1 MDKASAFH
9 VSLRNV
15 TKIYG
20 LGPDT
25 GRPGGNRKRAVDSL
39 SLEIGEGT
47 RLGIIGRNGAGKSTL
62 VHLIAGIAEQSSGEM
77 EVRGNVTSIMTLGIG
92 LREEMS
98 GRENIYVDG
107 EIQGRS
113 RAEVDLIIDDI
124 IAFAELGEFIDHPV
138 RTYSTGMKA
147 RLAFAMITYIDPEV
161 LIIDEALSAG
171 DAKFSAKAGRKIRE
185 ICQRG
190 KIVVLV
196 SHSMGAIR
204 EICNRCIWIDNG
216 RVIMDGTPDQVTEAY
231 LDAVKAETEAVLKE
245 RFSGLAGP
253 RSFAEGYAVRHAELV
268 EAATGQPNAAI
279 ERGTEVILR
288 ASLQVPDGAATPSL
302 HFHIDRL
309 DGLRTTEAIHPLP
322 RSPEGF
328 CSDVAI
334 ALNPLP
340 CGPGT
345 HSVVLQIH
353 DGSSL
358 AAEYR
363 LLFECTSRLTLI
375 GGRPA
380 LTWPAVIRVLG
391 EHDRQHSEVIV
402 KRAPQP

>member
-1 MDKASAFH
+1 MDKAPTFH
-9 VSLRNV
+9 VSLRDV
-15 TKIYG
+15 TKVYG
-20 LGPDT
+20 LGPNSR
-25 GRPGGNRKRAVDSL
+25 RPDGNRKRAVDAL

-62 VHLIAGIAEQSSGEM
+62 VHLIAGIAEQTSGEL
-77 EVRGNVTSIMTLGIG
+77 EVHGNVTSIMTLGVG
-92 LREEMS
+92 LREELS

-113 RAEVDLIIDDI
+113 RAEVDRIIDDI

-138 RTYSTGMKA
+138 RTYSTGMKS
-147 RLAFAMITYIDPEV
+147 RLAFAMITYIDPEI

-216 RVIMDGTPDQVTEAY
+216 HLIMDGAPDQVTEAY

-253 RSFAEGYAVRHAELV
+253 RSFVDGYAVNHAELID
-268 EAATGQPNAAI
+268 AATGQPHAAI
-279 ERGTEVILR
+279 ERGTDVILR
-288 ASLQVPDGAATPSL
+288 ASLQVPDGATAPSL
-302 HFHIDRL
+302 HFYIDRL
-309 DGLRTTEAIHPLP
+309 DGLRTTEATHALP
-322 RSPEGF
+322 RSSEGF
-328 CSDVAI
+328 CSDVSI
-334 ALNPLP
+334 TLNPLP

-345 HSVVLQIH
+345 HSIVLQIQ
-353 DGSSL
+353 DGGL
-358 AAEYR
+358 LVAEYR
-363 LLFECTSRLTLI
+363 LLFECTSRQTMI

-380 LTWPAVIRVLG
+380 LTWPATIRVRGNAIGSTTSSL
-391 EHDRQHSEVIV
+391 
-402 KRAPQP
+402 

>member
-1 MDKASAFH
+1 MDKAPTFH
-9 VSLRNV
+9 VSLRDV
-15 TKIYG
+15 TKVYG
-20 LGPDT
+20 LGPNSR
-25 GRPGGNRKRAVDSL
+25 RPDGNRKRAVDAL

-62 VHLIAGIAEQSSGEM
+62 VHLIAGIAEQTSGEL
-77 EVRGNVTSIMTLGIG
+77 EVHGNVTSIMTLGVG
-92 LREEMS
+92 LREELS

-113 RAEVDLIIDDI
+113 RAEVDRIIDDI

-138 RTYSTGMKA
+138 RTYSTGMKS
-147 RLAFAMITYIDPEV
+147 RLAFAMITYIDPEI

-216 RVIMDGTPDQVTEAY
+216 HLIMDGAPDQVTEAY

-253 RSFAEGYAVRHAELV
+253 RSFVDGYAVNHAELID
-268 EAATGQPNAAI
+268 AATGQPHAAI
-279 ERGTEVILR
+279 ERGTDVILR
-288 ASLQVPDGAATPSL
+288 ASLQVPDGATAPSL

-309 DGLRTTEAIHPLP
+309 DGLRTTEATHALP
-322 RSPEGF
+322 RSSEGF
-328 CSDVAI
+328 CSDVSI
-334 ALNPLP
+334 TLNPLP

-345 HSVVLQIH
+345 HSIVLQIQ
-353 DGSSL
+353 DGGL
-358 AAEYR
+358 LVAEYR
-363 LLFECTSRLTLI
+363 LLFECTSRQTMI

-380 LTWPAVIRVLG
+380 LTWPATIRVRGNAIGSTTSSL
-391 EHDRQHSEVIV
+391 
-402 KRAPQP
+402 

>member
-1 MDKASAFH
+1 MDKAPTFH
-9 VSLRNV
+9 VSLRDV
-15 TKIYG
+15 TKVYG
-20 LGPDT
+20 LGPNSR
-25 GRPGGNRKRAVDSL
+25 RPDGNRKRAVDAL

-62 VHLIAGIAEQSSGEM
+62 VHLIAGIAEQTSGEL
-77 EVRGNVTSIMTLGIG
+77 EVHGNVTSIMTLGVG
-92 LREEMS
+92 LREELS

-113 RAEVDLIIDDI
+113 RAEVDRIIDDI

-138 RTYSTGMKA
+138 RTYSTGMKS
-147 RLAFAMITYIDPEV
+147 RLAFAMITYIDPEI

-216 RVIMDGTPDQVTEAY
+216 HLIMDGAPDQVTEAY

-253 RSFAEGYAVRHAELV
+253 RSFVDGYAVNHAELID
-268 EAATGQPNAAI
+268 AATGQPHAAI
-279 ERGTEVILR
+279 ERGTDVILR
-288 ASLQVPDGAATPSL
+288 ASLQVPDGATAPSL

-309 DGLRTTEAIHPLP
+309 DGLRTTEATHALP
-322 RSPEGF
+322 RSSGGF
-328 CSDVAI
+328 CSDVSI
-334 ALNPLP
+334 TLNPLP

-345 HSVVLQIH
+345 HSIALQIQ
-353 DGSSL
+353 DGGL
-358 AAEYR
+358 LVAEYR
-363 LLFECTSRLTLI
+363 LLFECTSRQTII

-380 LTWPAVIRVLG
+380 LTWPATIRVRGNAIGSTTNSL
-391 EHDRQHSEVIV
+391 
-402 KRAPQP
+402 